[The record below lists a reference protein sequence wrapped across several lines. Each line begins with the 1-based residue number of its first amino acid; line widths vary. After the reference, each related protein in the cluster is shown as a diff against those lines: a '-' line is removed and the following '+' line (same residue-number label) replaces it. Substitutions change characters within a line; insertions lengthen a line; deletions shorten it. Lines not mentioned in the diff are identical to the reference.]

1 MRFGFKKKVLGEG
14 FASDTRF
21 WSAVKGGVESRL
33 RRIAAYL
40 DRKTLYW
47 NRGSKLIAL
56 VLFCLVF
63 GSMCLWLVMRAMG
76 WFK

>member
-1 MRFGFKKKVLGEG
+1 MRFGRKKKTPGSG

-21 WSAVKGGVESRL
+21 WSAVKRGVEDRM
-33 RRIAAYL
+33 RRMAAYL

-47 NRGSKLIAL
+47 NRGSKLLAL

-63 GSMCLWLVMRAMG
+63 GSLCLWLLIRGMG
-76 WFK
+76 LLK

>member
-1 MRFGFKKKVLGEG
+1 MRLGFRKKGLREG

-21 WSAVKGGVESRL
+21 WSAVKRGVEFRL
-33 RRIAAYL
+33 RRMAAYL

-56 VLFCLVF
+56 VLFCLLF
-63 GSMCLWLVMRAMG
+63 GSVCLWLLMRAMG

>member
-1 MRFGFKKKVLGEG
+1 MHTG

-21 WSAVKGGVESRL
+21 WSAVKRSVELRL
-33 RRIAAYL
+33 RHIAAYL

-63 GSMCLWLVMRAMG
+63 GSVCLWLLMRAMG
-76 WFK
+76 WLK

>member
-1 MRFGFKKKVLGEG
+1 MRFWRKKRVDSG

-21 WSAVKGGVESRL
+21 WSAVKGGIESRM
-33 RRIAAYL
+33 RRMAAYL

-56 VLFCLVF
+56 VLFCLLF
-63 GSMCLWLVMRAMG
+63 GSVCLWLLMRAMG